1 MPAFGSSAKWLRGPV
16 AGSASKKKA
25 NPGQGYDAPRK
36 SFFQSLDPEERAAL
50 LKVAPSL
57 RCARLPPPFRAT
69 LTTATTPPG
78 TTFHIRALTASPA
91 PTTPSR
97 PRRDKFSDHEQ
108 VRTPGKRRVVVDS
121 DDSDDSLAN
130 TPTSA
135 HLSLRRGVLG
145 SKPTP
150 LSGGRSRS
158 RILDS
163 DEDVDDA
170 PIARTPRSAAA
181 KPKSSSKPAKSAS
194 PLASTRSA
202 SAASPRRAA
211 PAPGEVPGEAAAQS
225 PSHSPRVSAS
235 ARTYDLGVT
244 RDIAARES
252 QLRFEVERLKRHN
265 ASLTAENDAVRAQM
279 RAARRDRA
287 ATEGSLAMESRE
299 LDRLRE
305 KAIDEGAVR
314 AAELEDQCERQ
325 RRMLQ
330 ELAVASEALA
340 KDNVLLSTE
349 LVSVRDRGDDAER
362 RAAELTERLR
372 SAQRLYLAGQRT
384 LERAEETGGAGRG
397 GEWERRMDALLTP
410 ETLSKSRPPASF
422 PSAAPLASVE
432 NVAGGARKGVSGALM
447 QERRRLDE
455 ENRSLRKALEKAERR
470 ARVAE
475 ESRMSAASDLA
486 AARRDGGEHARKL
499 RARLEGAAR
508 RLQWL
513 VARVEKLDDEA
524 KERDDYVASLER
536 RLLAQHKTMDK
547 MDKHARRG
555 GAGTLSASASRGGAN
570 TDGARASG
578 TGTATGSRSARAR
591 GVDSAV
597 AFLKSGGKG
606 GWVTGSDGRTP
617 TARRAIGLARRA
629 RAAASPAPDRFARTV
644 ADASD
649 SDRTDH
655 EEDVEADP
663 SDDASNEDGVRRMDF
678 GDVGDAEE
686 KTSEA
691 SGGAAE
697 ASEKSAE
704 RTSPGLGEDM
714 SLEGIQQYIS
724 ELQALHQ
731 KTGMA
736 LRTPNKRD
744 ARG

>member
-1 MPAFGSSAKWLRGPV
+1 M
-16 AGSASKKKA
+16 
-25 NPGQGYDAPRK
+25 
-36 SFFQSLDPEERAAL
+36 
-50 LKVAPSL
+50 APSL

-69 LTTATTPPG
+69 LTTATTPRG
-78 TTFHIRALTASPA
+78 RHFIRALTASPA

-97 PRRDKFSDHEQ
+97 PRGDKFSDHEQ

-121 DDSDDSLAN
+121 DDSDESLAN

-211 PAPGEVPGEAAAQS
+211 ASPGSSPGAGAAR
-225 PSHSPRVSAS
+225 SPRVSAS

-432 NVAGGARKGVSGALM
+432 NVAGGARKRVRGAHA
-447 QERRRLDE
+447 ERRRLDE

-475 ESRMSAASDLA
+475 ESRMSAARTA

-499 RARLEGAAR
+499 RARLEGAAM
-508 RLQWL
+508 RLHWL

-606 GWVTGSDGRTP
+606 GGVTGSDGRTP
-617 TARRAIGLARRA
+617 TARRAISLARRA
-629 RAAASPAPDRFARTV
+629 GAAASAPDRFARTV
-644 ADASD
+644 ADTFD

-655 EEDVEADP
+655 EEDVEA
-663 SDDASNEDGVRRMDF
+663 
-678 GDVGDAEE
+678 
-686 KTSEA
+686 
-691 SGGAAE
+691 
-697 ASEKSAE
+697 
-704 RTSPGLGEDM
+704 
-714 SLEGIQQYIS
+714 I
-724 ELQALHQ
+724 
-731 KTGMA
+731 
-736 LRTPNKRD
+736 LR
-744 ARG
+744 